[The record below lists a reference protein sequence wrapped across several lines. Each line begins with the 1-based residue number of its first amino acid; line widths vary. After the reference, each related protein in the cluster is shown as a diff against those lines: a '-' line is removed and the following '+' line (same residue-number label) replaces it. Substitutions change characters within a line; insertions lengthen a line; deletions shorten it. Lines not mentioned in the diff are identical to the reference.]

1 MLKGGFE
8 TTNGMIERWLYT
20 CTDYKEKG
28 KTELHRKKYDIT
40 PLQSTFKAIYNMTGL
55 TTYKFSPD
63 AQKAYIDYKD
73 GITKLKNMDCITELM
88 KTYLQKQTDYVARF
102 LMVLHCMK
110 HTYKSEIDKDTV
122 DNAIR
127 LSNYYVECFKRVA
140 KMVMSVSSNSLAMAT
155 VDSLKIKGK
164 TDITPSKLYQS
175 NTSLYKSV
183 PMAKLVLEILSN
195 CGYGRLSKTANRGF
209 KFFFYI

>member
-1 MLKGGFE
+1 MVVSL
-8 TTNGMIERWLYT
+8 RWCKDRPICESVQIFLF
-20 CTDYKEKG
+20 G
-28 KTELHRKKYDIT
+28 KTVAQ
-40 PLQSTFKAIYNMTGL
+40 PSFFTFVCLK
-55 TTYKFSPD
+55 TYKFAPD

-73 GITKLKNMDCITELM
+73 GITRLKNMDCITELM
-88 KTYLQKQTDYVARF
+88 KTYLQKQTDYVAR
-102 LMVLHCMK
+102 LSLVLHCMK
-110 HTYKSEIDKDTV
+110 YARKTEIDKETV
-122 DNAIR
+122 ENAIK
-127 LSNYYVECFKRVA
+127 LSNFYVECFKRVA

-164 TDITPSKLYQS
+164 TQITPSKLYQS